1 MIELIFVIVIL
12 GILAAVAIP
21 RLAATRDDAEVAKSL
36 SNLGTAVSDIT
47 ANYTAQGSFD
57 TDEISA
63 FTNVEGITYKD
74 DNKKLTALKSAGA
87 QTVTLNYK
95 AGKTTDCA
103 AISLIKNTENE
114 ISIFIGTSKTIALQE
129 AISEAEAKVVEAKDK
144 TVGSGGYTDEAAKQ
158 KAVTEAEEAVTKAK
172 ENLKS
177 ALSSKGDSLIPDGA
191 DSSCRS
197 FVRASSFQD
206 MAAKSYRLSGS
217 RVRF

>member
-57 TDEISA
+57 TDDISA
-63 FTNVEGITYKD
+63 FTNVEGISYSDAT
-74 DNKKLTALKSAGA
+74 KLTALKSAGA
-87 QTVTLNYK
+87 QTVTLNYPVNK
-95 AGKTTDCA
+95 KNCA
-103 AISLIKNTENE
+103 TISLMKNNFDE
-114 ISIFIGTSKTIALQE
+114 ITIFIGTSKLLTLQK
-129 AISEAEAKVVEAKDK
+129 AISTAKEKVKEAEAKDYSSESDPATAK
-144 TVGSGGYTDEAAKQ
+144 TT
-158 KAVTEAEEAVTKAK
+158 AVTEAKEGVTTAKKA
-172 ENLKS
+172 LTD
-177 ALSSKGDSLIPDGA
+177 ALAKTDSTAPAGA

-197 FVRASSFQD
+197 LVSASSFRD
-206 MAAKSYRLSGS
+206 MAGKEYQLSGS